1 MMMNAECVQMGAR
14 IQMIGILH
22 LNTVNGIVHMT
33 SLGNTHR
40 KYMNEMRRIDN
51 LEAE

>member
-1 MMMNAECVQMGAR
+1 MGLLVGKLIYHNNHYYSCNALPEQQFEPICEYC
-14 IQMIGILH
+14 
-22 LNTVNGIVHMT
+22 
-33 SLGNTHR
+33 LGNTHR